1 MKTNL
6 NAGIWVVLISSA
18 LFIVSLFL
26 YWSSCSFIV
35 DKGLFFMELGGK
47 SDTSG
52 LPNLNFITLITTIGC
67 MLLCLLFLK
76 RRYRRNYRNISIG
89 MIILAILGI
98 LPFILFLFELKS
110 WTPSGKVE
118 FGGWLAIV
126 SVFGILIGAIL
137 NYIKIIQE

>member
-1 MKTNL
+1 
-6 NAGIWVVLISSA
+6 
-18 LFIVSLFL
+18 
-26 YWSSCSFIV
+26 
-35 DKGLFFMELGGK
+35 MELGGK